1 MHFKSFILLWNRV
14 ACGILFLDHAEG
26 GELTMTREE
35 AERELCRLLEEA
47 EADIQAG
54 RTVPAEEVFA

>member
-1 MHFKSFILLWNRV
+1 MEDELLQRSIGRFSPILLWNRGT
-14 ACGILFLDHAEG
+14 CGILFSNHTEG
-26 GELTMTREE
+26 GKLTMTREE

-54 RTVPAEEVFA
+54 R